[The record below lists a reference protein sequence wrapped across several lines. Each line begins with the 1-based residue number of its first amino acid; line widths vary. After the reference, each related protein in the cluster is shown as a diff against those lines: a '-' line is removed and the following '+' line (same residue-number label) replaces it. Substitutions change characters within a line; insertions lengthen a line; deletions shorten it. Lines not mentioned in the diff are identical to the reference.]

1 MAKLNALGVT
11 VRFLAYCIKFTTQKT
26 NVYEL
31 SYPKCI
37 GVWDSCRNFRL
48 MRTLLSFFLAVF
60 LIQGENIFHW
70 IGDIKIK
77 TIYRADIDLMCLLR
91 IIRILLATL
100 KGKEFQLIQSSFLVH
115 LSKLKHHVFFLTK
128 RNSIVSST

>member
-1 MAKLNALGVT
+1 MTNALGVT
-11 VRFLAYCIKFTTQKT
+11 THFPCILHKIYNSKM

-77 TIYRADIDLMCLLR
+77 TIYRTDIDLMCLLR
-91 IIRILLATL
+91 IIRTLLATL
-100 KGKEFQLIQSSFLVH
+100 KGKEFQLIQSPFLVH

>member
-1 MAKLNALGVT
+1 MANALGVT
-11 VRFLAYCIKFTTQKT
+11 THFPCILHKIYNSKT

-37 GVWDSCRNFRL
+37 GVLDFCRNFHL
-48 MRTLLSFFLAVF
+48 MRTLLSDLNVSCCI
-60 LIQGENIFHW
+60 LNSRREHLPLNWGYKNQNNLQSRYW
-70 IGDIKIK
+70 
-77 TIYRADIDLMCLLR
+77 LMCLLR
-91 IIRILLATL
+91 IIRTLLATL